1 MKGLLLKNFK
11 NILPTIAYYTFF
23 MVVFY
28 VVCILSKNIIY
39 FSSVC
44 VVLGISVPTSAYVVD
59 EKDNW
64 DKFVLAAGITK
75 NQVVRSR
82 YLFTIMLLLAL
93 WVLSAILIFILPVG
107 ERTENVIIFLLFG
120 GIGLVMVSFML
131 PLEHKYGADKSRI
144 VLLVLVVVGVFIC
157 TLLGTALSSG
167 NVGIGLTIRVA
178 VGIFVLGMAAI
189 GVSLYVTQKIY
200 ERKDF

>member
-11 NILPTIAYYTFF
+11 NIVPTIAYYAFF
-23 MVVFY
+23 MVIFY

-39 FSSVC
+39 FSSVS
-44 VVLGISVPTSAYVVD
+44 VVLGISVPTSSYMVD

-144 VLLVLVVVGVFIC
+144 VLLVLVVMGVFIC
-157 TLLGTALSSG
+157 TFLGTMLNSG
-167 NVGIGLTIRVA
+167 NVAIGLTVRLA
-178 VGIFVLGMAAI
+178 VGIFVVGMAAI
-189 GVSLYVTQKIY
+189 GISLFVTQKIY

>member
-1 MKGLLLKNFK
+1 MKGLLLKYLK
-11 NILPTIAYYTFF
+11 NILPTIGYYAFF

-64 DKFVLAAGITK
+64 DKFVLAAGMKK

-82 YLFTIMLLLAL
+82 YLFSVMLLLPL
-93 WVLSAILIFILPVG
+93 WILSAILIYILPVG
-107 ERTENVIIFLLFG
+107 ERLDNVTIFFLFN
-120 GIGLVMVSFML
+120 GIGLILIAFIL

-144 VLLVLVVVGVFIC
+144 VLLMLVVVGVFVC
-157 TLLGTALSSG
+157 TMLGTILSNYTAGISLTVWIS
-167 NVGIGLTIRVA
+167 VGF
-178 VGIFVLGMAAI
+178 FVLGWIAI
-189 GVSLYVTQKIY
+189 AISLLVTQKIF

>member
-1 MKGLLLKNFK
+1 MKGMLLKSFK

-23 MVVFY
+23 MIVFY

-64 DKFVLAAGITK
+64 DKFALAAGITK

-82 YLFTIMLLLAL
+82 YLFAIMLLIPL
-93 WVLSAILIFILPVG
+93 WVLSAILIFILPMG
-107 ERTENVIIFLLFG
+107 GRMENVIIFLLFD
-120 GIGLVMVSFML
+120 GIGLVLVSCLL

-157 TLLGTALSSG
+157 TLLGTFLSNQ
-167 NVGIGLTIRVA
+167 NVELGLTAWVA
-178 VGIFVLGMAAI
+178 VGVFLLSAI
-189 GVSLYVTQKIY
+189 AFIISLLITQKIY
-200 ERKDF
+200 EKKDF

>member
-11 NILPTIAYYTFF
+11 NIVPTIAYYAFF
-23 MVVFY
+23 MAIFY

-39 FSSVC
+39 FSSVS
-44 VVLGISVPTSAYVVD
+44 VVLGISVPTSSYMAD

-82 YLFTIMLLLAL
+82 YLFTIMILLAL

-107 ERTENVIIFLLFG
+107 ERTENMIIFLLFG
-120 GIGLVMVSFML
+120 GIGQVMVSFML

-144 VLLVLVVVGVFIC
+144 VLLVFVVAGVFIC
-157 TLLGTALSSG
+157 TFLGTMLNSG
-167 NVGIGLTIRVA
+167 NVAISLTVRLA
-178 VGIFVLGMAAI
+178 VGIFVVGMAAI
-189 GVSLYVTQKIY
+189 GISLFVTQKIY